1 MTGFL
6 NWLQHDTSG
15 LLTLSAVGIAVLLFM
30 IIKLK
35 IEPFI
40 ALIVAGLL
48 IALAAGLPVEKIVGS
63 AQESSDSL
71 LESGIG
77 GTLGHIAAIVGLGT
91 VLGSLLEASGGA
103 QLLTRKLLAAFGE
116 KRAPMAMGLSGL
128 IFGVPVFFDIGVFVL
143 APLVYVAARQGGRSI
158 LLYCLPLAAGL
169 SITHAFLPPHPGPV
183 VAAGLLGVDLGWLI
197 LMGLICALPA
207 FFVAG
212 VLFPAWIG
220 RKIFLPVPDEML
232 AAADEIAEK
241 NADEGRPE
249 PTLTTVAFI
258 IGLPMVL
265 ILGATF
271 ASITLPEGSAAL
283 SVLTFLGNPA
293 VALTIA
299 VLLAAWLLGIRRG
312 MSSGELSSLTAGALR
327 PLGMIL
333 LVVGAGG
340 FFGEV
345 LDATGVGDALAGSLK
360 DLGLP
365 LIASAYLI
373 SAGLRIAQG
382 SATVAIVTTGGII
395 APLVAGAG
403 YSQPQLALIAIAI
416 ASGSIIAS
424 HVNDGGF
431 WIISRY
437 FGISVKDTLK
447 TWTVLETLLSVV
459 GFGMAALVSFF
470 VT

>member
-6 NWLQHDTSG
+6 HWLQHDTSG
-15 LLTLSAVGIAVLLFM
+15 LLTLSGVGIAALLFM
-30 IIKLK
+30 IIRLK

-40 ALIVAGLL
+40 ALLAAGLL
-48 IALAAGLPVEKIVGS
+48 IALAAGLPVEEIVGT
-63 AQESSDSL
+63 AQKSGKSL

-77 GTLGHIAAIVGLGT
+77 ETLGHIAAIVGLGT

-103 QLLTRKLLAAFGE
+103 QLLTRALLAAFGE

-128 IFGVPVFFDIGVFVL
+128 IFGVPVFFDIGIFVL

-183 VAAGLLGVDLGWLI
+183 AAAGLLGVDLGWLI
-197 LMGLICALPA
+197 LMGVACALPA
-207 FFVAG
+207 FLVAG
-212 VLFPAWIG
+212 VLFPTRIG
-220 RKIFLPVPDEML
+220 ERIHLPVPEDML
-232 AAADEIAEK
+232 ASADEIAEK
-241 NADEGRPE
+241 NAAEGRPE
-249 PTLTTVAFI
+249 PKLATVAFV

-271 ASITLPEGSAAL
+271 GSITLPKGSTPLA
-283 SVLTFLGNPA
+283 VLTFLGNPA

-299 VLLAAWLLGIRRG
+299 VLVAIWLLGLRRG
-312 MSSGELSSLTAGALR
+312 MSSAELSTLTASALK

-345 LDATGVGDALAGSLK
+345 LDATGAGDALAGSLQAS
-360 DLGLP
+360 GLP
-365 LIASAYLI
+365 LLVSAYVI
-373 SAGLRIAQG
+373 SSGLRIAQG

-395 APLVAGAG
+395 APLTAHAGH
-403 YSQPQLALIAIAI
+403 SQPQLALIAIAI

-431 WIISRY
+431 WMVSRY
-437 FGISVKDTLK
+437 FGIPVKEMLK
-447 TWTVLETLLSVV
+447 TWTVLETILSVV
-459 GFGMAALVSFF
+459 GFSTAALLSFLIA
-470 VT
+470 